1 MVETR
6 LQKRRFTFL
15 PFTTGM
21 NRELEDERMRR
32 LFGDTFAM
40 DKEALPLGWYPPVE
54 VVENKDEFVLT
65 AELPGLKEKDV
76 ELVFEKD
83 ILTLKGEKM
92 EELKEVDAEKRYH
105 LIERNYGAFQRSFT
119 FPATV
124 NATKIAAE
132 FKEGILTVHLPKST
146 EAKVSGHKIEIVAK

>member
-6 LQKRRFTFL
+6 LQKGRFTFL
-15 PFTTGM
+15 PFIAGM
-21 NRELEDERMRR
+21 DRELEGERMRR

-65 AELPGLKEKDV
+65 AELPGLNEKDV

-83 ILTLKGEKM
+83 VLTLKGEKIA
-92 EELKEVDAEKRYH
+92 ELKDADSEKRYH

-119 FPATV
+119 FPTSV
-124 NATKIAAE
+124 NETKIAAE
-132 FKEGILTVHLPKST
+132 FKEGILTVHLPKTT
-146 EAKVSGHKIEIVAK
+146 EAKARGQKIAIVAK